1 MKNILITGGTVFV
14 SKCVA
19 QYFASK
25 KFCNEYQ
32 VYVLNRNN
40 HPQVENVILINSSRQ
55 NLGSKLEQF
64 NFDIV
69 IDITSYTKDD
79 VKSILD
85 SLGSSK
91 EKIEKYILLSS
102 SAVYP
107 ETLNLPF
114 NESDE
119 VGKNIFWNDYGL
131 NKIEA
136 EKYLQKKNSNYF
148 ILRPPYLYGP
158 ENNIYREAFVFDC
171 AEQNRKFFIPE
182 NENMKLQF
190 FYIED
195 LCKAIENI
203 LIKNPSQ
210 KIFNLGNEETIS
222 ILDWVKLCYKVVG
235 KNLEVVNVP
244 KEIPQRNFFC
254 FYDYEYYLDVTKQKI
269 ILENT
274 TSLKDGLQK
283 SYEWYKNNKD
293 KVNRKNYF
301 EFIDNK
307 LILRCDYV

>member
-1 MKNILITGGTVFV
+1 MKNILVTGGIVFV
-14 SKCVA
+14 SKFVA
-19 QYFASK
+19 QYFSSK
-25 KFCNEYQ
+25 KFCDEYQ

-40 HPQVENVILINSSRQ
+40 HLQVENVILINSSRQ

-64 NFDIV
+64 NFDVV
-69 IDITSYTKDD
+69 IDITSYTKED

-107 ETLNLPF
+107 ETLDLPF
-114 NESDE
+114 KETDE
-119 VGKNIFWNDYGL
+119 VGKNIFWKDYGI

-136 EKYLQKKNSNYF
+136 EKYLQENFSNYF

-158 ENNIYREAFVFDC
+158 ENNVYREAFVFDC
-171 AEQNRKFFIPE
+171 AENDRKFFIPE

-195 LCKAIENI
+195 LCKVIENI

-210 KIFNLGNEETIS
+210 KIFNLGNENTIS
-222 ILDWVKLCYKVVG
+222 ILDWLKLCYQVVG
-235 KNLEVVNVP
+235 KNLEVVSAS
-244 KEIPQRNFFC
+244 KEISQRNYFP
-254 FYDYEYYLDVTKQKI
+254 FYDYEYYLDVTKQKS

-274 TSLKDGLQK
+274 TSLKDGLEK
-283 SYEWYKNNKD
+283 SYKWYKNNKE

-301 EFIDNK
+301 EFIDNE
-307 LILRCDYV
+307 LI

>member
-14 SKCVA
+14 SKFVA
-19 QYFASK
+19 QYFSSK
-25 KFCNEYQ
+25 KFCDEYQ

-40 HPQVENVILINSSRQ
+40 HLQVENVILINSSRQ

-64 NFDIV
+64 NFDVV
-69 IDITSYTKDD
+69 IDITSYTKED

-107 ETLNLPF
+107 ETLELPF
-114 NESDE
+114 KETDE
-119 VGKNIFWNDYGL
+119 VGKNIFWKDYGI

-136 EKYLQKKNSNYF
+136 EKYLQENFSNYF

-158 ENNIYREAFVFDC
+158 ENNVYREAFVFDC
-171 AEQNRKFFIPE
+171 AENDRKFFIPE

-195 LCKAIENI
+195 LCKVIENI

-210 KIFNLGNEETIS
+210 KIFNLGNENTIS
-222 ILDWVKLCYKVVG
+222 ILDWVKLCYQVVG
-235 KNLEVVNVP
+235 KNLEVVSVSKN
-244 KEIPQRNFFC
+244 IPQRNYFC
-254 FYDYEYYLDVTKQKI
+254 FYDYEYYLDVTKQKS

-274 TSLKDGLQK
+274 TSLKDGLEK
-283 SYEWYKNNKD
+283 SYQWYKNNKE

-301 EFIDNK
+301 EFIDNE
-307 LILRCDYV
+307 LI

>member
-14 SKCVA
+14 SKFVA
-19 QYFASK
+19 QYFSSK
-25 KFCNEYQ
+25 KFCDEYQ

-64 NFDIV
+64 NFDVV
-69 IDITSYTKDD
+69 IDITSYTKED

-107 ETLNLPF
+107 ETLELPF
-114 NESDE
+114 KETDE
-119 VGKNIFWNDYGL
+119 VGKNIFWKDYGI

-136 EKYLQKKNSNYF
+136 EKYLQENFSNYF

-158 ENNIYREAFVFDC
+158 ENNVYREAFVFDC
-171 AEQNRKFFIPE
+171 AENDRKFFIPE

-195 LCKAIENI
+195 LCKVIENI

-210 KIFNLGNEETIS
+210 KIFNLGNENTIS
-222 ILDWVKLCYKVVG
+222 ILDWVKLCYQVVG
-235 KNLEVVNVP
+235 KNLEVVSVSKN
-244 KEIPQRNFFC
+244 IPQRNYFC
-254 FYDYEYYLDVTKQKI
+254 FYDYEYYLDVTKQKS

-274 TSLKDGLQK
+274 TSLKDGLEK
-283 SYEWYKNNKD
+283 SYQWYKNNKE

-301 EFIDNK
+301 EFIDNE
-307 LILRCDYV
+307 LI

>member
-1 MKNILITGGTVFV
+1 MKNILVTGGTVFV
-14 SKCVA
+14 SKFVA
-19 QYFASK
+19 QYFSSK
-25 KFCNEYQ
+25 KFCDEYQ

-40 HPQVENVILINSSRQ
+40 HLQVENVILINSSRQ

-64 NFDIV
+64 NFDVV
-69 IDITSYTKDD
+69 IDITSYTKED

-107 ETLNLPF
+107 ETLDLPF
-114 NESDE
+114 KETDE
-119 VGKNIFWNDYGL
+119 VGKNIFWNDYGI

-136 EKYLQKKNSNYF
+136 EKYLQENFSNYF

-158 ENNIYREAFVFDC
+158 ENNIYRETFVFDC
-171 AEQNRKFFIPE
+171 AENDRKFFIPE

-195 LCKAIENI
+195 LCKVIENI

-210 KIFNLGNEETIS
+210 KIFNLGNENTIS
-222 ILDWVKLCYKVVG
+222 ILDWVKLCYQVVG
-235 KNLEVVNVP
+235 KNLEVVSVSKN
-244 KEIPQRNFFC
+244 ISQRNYFC
-254 FYDYEYYLDVTKQKI
+254 FYDYEYYLDVTKQKS

-274 TSLKDGLQK
+274 TSLKDGLEK
-283 SYEWYKNNKD
+283 SYQWYKNNKE

-301 EFIDNK
+301 EFIDNE
-307 LILRCDYV
+307 LI

>member
-1 MKNILITGGTVFV
+1 MKNILVTGGTIFV
-14 SKCVA
+14 SKFVA
-19 QYFASK
+19 QYFSSK
-25 KFCNEYQ
+25 KFCDEYQ

-40 HPQVENVILINSSRQ
+40 HLQVENVILINSSRQ

-64 NFDIV
+64 NFDII
-69 IDITSYTKDD
+69 IDITSYTKED

-107 ETLNLPF
+107 ETLDLPF
-114 NESDE
+114 KETDE
-119 VGKNIFWNDYGL
+119 LGKNIFWKDYGI

-136 EKYLQKKNSNYF
+136 EKYLQENFSNYF

-158 ENNIYREAFVFDC
+158 ENNVYRETFVFDC
-171 AEQNRKFFIPE
+171 AENDRKFFIPE

-195 LCKAIENI
+195 LCKVIENI

-210 KIFNLGNEETIS
+210 KIFNLGNENTIS
-222 ILDWVKLCYKVVG
+222 ILDWVKLCYQVVG
-235 KNLEVVNVP
+235 KNLEVVSVSKN
-244 KEIPQRNFFC
+244 ISQRNYFC
-254 FYDYEYYLDVTKQKI
+254 FYDYEYYLDVTKQKS

-274 TSLKDGLQK
+274 TSLKD
-283 SYEWYKNNKD
+283 
-293 KVNRKNYF
+293 
-301 EFIDNK
+301 
-307 LILRCDYV
+307 

>member
-14 SKCVA
+14 SKFVA
-19 QYFASK
+19 QYFSSK
-25 KFCNEYQ
+25 KFCDEYQ

-64 NFDIV
+64 NFDVV
-69 IDITSYTKDD
+69 IDITSYTKED

-91 EKIEKYILLSS
+91 EKIKKYILLSS

-107 ETLNLPF
+107 ETLYLPF
-114 NESDE
+114 KETDE
-119 VGKNIFWNDYGL
+119 VGRNFFWKDYGI

-136 EKYLQKKNSNYF
+136 EKYLQENFSNYF

-171 AEQNRKFFIPE
+171 AENDRKFFIPE

-195 LCKAIENI
+195 LCKVIENI
-203 LIKNPSQ
+203 LIKNPLQ
-210 KIFNLGNEETIS
+210 KIFNLGNE
-222 ILDWVKLCYKVVG
+222 
-235 KNLEVVNVP
+235 
-244 KEIPQRNFFC
+244 
-254 FYDYEYYLDVTKQKI
+254 
-269 ILENT
+269 
-274 TSLKDGLQK
+274 
-283 SYEWYKNNKD
+283 KNNYNFRLGKTLLSSC
-293 KVNRKNYF
+293 RK
-301 EFIDNK
+301 EFRSCK
-307 LILRCDYV
+307 CF

>member
-1 MKNILITGGTVFV
+1 MKNILVTGGTIFV
-14 SKCVA
+14 SKFVA
-19 QYFASK
+19 QYFSSK
-25 KFCNEYQ
+25 KFCDEYQ

-40 HPQVENVILINSSRQ
+40 HLQVENVILINSSRQ

-64 NFDIV
+64 NFDII
-69 IDITSYTKDD
+69 IDITSYTKED

-107 ETLNLPF
+107 ETLDLPF
-114 NESDE
+114 KETDE
-119 VGKNIFWNDYGL
+119 LGKNIFWKDYGI

-136 EKYLQKKNSNYF
+136 EKYLQENFSNYF

-158 ENNIYREAFVFDC
+158 ENNVYREAFVFDC
-171 AEQNRKFFIPE
+171 AENDRKFFIPE

-195 LCKAIENI
+195 LCKVIENI

-210 KIFNLGNEETIS
+210 KIFNLGNENTIS
-222 ILDWVKLCYKVVG
+222 ILDWVKLCYQVVG
-235 KNLEVVNVP
+235 KNLEVVNVS
-244 KEIPQRNFFC
+244 KEIPQRNYFC
-254 FYDYEYYLDVTKQKI
+254 FYDYEYYLDVTKQKS

-274 TSLKDGLQK
+274 TSLKDGLEK
-283 SYEWYKNNKD
+283 SYQWYKNNKE

-301 EFIDNK
+301 EFIDNE
-307 LILRCDYV
+307 LI